1 MEITKKT
8 PDSESKMKK
17 TASEVK
23 EKKGIKGCLKCCC
36 IVAVILILLGII
48 ASVVVTESLDDGDS
62 SESSWEKSW
71 NQPRQQKVSTP
82 TLHLGEIDLKLSY
95 AFNEQDMITE

>member
-1 MEITKKT
+1 M
-8 PDSESKMKK
+8 
-17 TASEVK
+17 
-23 EKKGIKGCLKCCC
+23 CYKCCC
-36 IVAVILILLGII
+36 IVAIILLLLAII
-48 ASVVVTESLDDGDS
+48 ASVVVNVVLYDGDS

-95 AFNEQDMITE
+95 AFNEPDMITE